1 MTIRLLNQVTDANGN
16 YKFTNLIPGS
26 YRVKFTNPDVRYTL
40 SKANQGTDDAQD
52 CDADATTFTTHAT
65 TLATGQYDPTLDAAY
80 YIKGRVGN
88 LAWHDLNGNGIQ
100 DSGEPGLANTAV
112 TLTGTDGFGTAA
124 TSGTTTDANGFYTIG
139 NIVPGSYKIT
149 FGVTPG
155 GYTPTT
161 VDKGGNDATDSDY
174 GVSGQ
179 TPVFTV
185 QSADTI
191 LTFDAG
197 YWLATRIGSL
207 VWDDTN
213 GNGLQDAGEPGISG
227 VSVILN
233 GTEGDGDIVNLS
245 TTTSATGEY
254 AFGAQSSGSSNLAPG
269 TYNLTFVLPAGGYV
283 PTRSNDTD
291 GTDANDSDANEATG
305 ATAFEV
311 LTSGENN
318 PTYDAGFYL
327 PPSIGNYAWNDSNAN
342 GIQEVDELP
351 LEGVSVV
358 LTGVDGQGVA
368 VSASK
373 TTDANGYYTFNNLV
387 PGVYHLNFAPPSGYA
402 LTGHDLGGDDTKD
415 NDANESLSG
424 RTVDETLVS
433 GEYNT
438 TYDAGFYAAVSVGNL
453 VWLDKNANGVQD
465 AGEPGLAGVIATL
478 LNGSGVPVTVDA
490 DDNPIV
496 ESGDRREW
504 QL

>member
-1 MTIRLLNQVTDANGN
+1 
-16 YKFTNLIPGS
+16 
-26 YRVKFTNPDVRYTL
+26 TL
-40 SKANQGTDDAQD
+40 SKSNQGTDDAQD

-88 LAWHDLNGNGIQ
+88 LVWHDVNANGLQDPGEPGIPGVSVKLLDAAGLPVNRDADGNLVTDQITDANGHYRFTNLVPTSYRVRFTNPDVRYTLSKANQGTDDAQDCDADATTFTTHVTTLATGIYDQTLDAAYYIKGRVGNLAWHDINGNGIQ

-161 VDKGGNDATDSDY
+161 VDKGSNDATDSDY

-179 TPVFTV
+179 TPVFTMV
-185 QSADTI
+185 SADTI

-269 TYNLTFVLPAGGYV
+269 TYNLTFVLPAG
-283 PTRSNDTD
+283 
-291 GTDANDSDANEATG
+291 
-305 ATAFEV
+305 
-311 LTSGENN
+311 
-318 PTYDAGFYL
+318 
-327 PPSIGNYAWNDSNAN
+327 
-342 GIQEVDELP
+342 
-351 LEGVSVV
+351 
-358 LTGVDGQGVA
+358 
-368 VSASK
+368 
-373 TTDANGYYTFNNLV
+373 
-387 PGVYHLNFAPPSGYA
+387 
-402 LTGHDLGGDDTKD
+402 
-415 NDANESLSG
+415 
-424 RTVDETLVS
+424 
-433 GEYNT
+433 
-438 TYDAGFYAAVSVGNL
+438 
-453 VWLDKNANGVQD
+453 
-465 AGEPGLAGVIATL
+465 
-478 LNGSGVPVTVDA
+478 
-490 DDNPIV
+490 
-496 ESGDRREW
+496 
-504 QL
+504 

>member
-1 MTIRLLNQVTDANGN
+1 DRNANGLQDAGEPGLAGVIATLLNGSGNPVLVDADDNPIVNQVTDATGN

-100 DSGEPGLANTAV
+100 DAGEPGLANTSV
-112 TLTGTDGFGTAA
+112 TLLGTDGFGSTVSRTA
-124 TSGTTTDANGFYTIG
+124 TT
-139 NIVPGSYKIT
+139 NITGQYF
-149 FGVTPG
+149 FGDVTPG
-155 GYTPTT
+155 AYRIGFSSPAGGYALTSA
-161 VDKGGNDATDSDY
+161 DEGSSDNSDSDA
-174 GVSGQ
+174 GPMGL
-179 TPVFTV
+179 TPVFTLG
-185 QSADTI
+185 SADTI

-197 YWLATRIGSL
+197 YWLATRIGNL

-254 AFGAQSSGSSNLAPG
+254 AFGAQSSGSSSLAPG

-291 GTDANDSDANEATG
+291 GTDANDSDAN
-305 ATAFEV
+305 
-311 LTSGENN
+311 
-318 PTYDAGFYL
+318 
-327 PPSIGNYAWNDSNAN
+327 
-342 GIQEVDELP
+342 
-351 LEGVSVV
+351 
-358 LTGVDGQGVA
+358 
-368 VSASK
+368 
-373 TTDANGYYTFNNLV
+373 
-387 PGVYHLNFAPPSGYA
+387 
-402 LTGHDLGGDDTKD
+402 
-415 NDANESLSG
+415 
-424 RTVDETLVS
+424 
-433 GEYNT
+433 
-438 TYDAGFYAAVSVGNL
+438 
-453 VWLDKNANGVQD
+453 
-465 AGEPGLAGVIATL
+465 
-478 LNGSGVPVTVDA
+478 
-490 DDNPIV
+490 
-496 ESGDRREW
+496 
-504 QL
+504 

>member
-1 MTIRLLNQVTDANGN
+1 RSTQTNIDGSYSFTNLLPGNYRLTFSEFSSNSQKYILTFSNRGGDDTSDSDPNRLQGGQTVVETLVSGEYNTSYDGGYFSPVSVGNLVWLDRNANGVQDAAEPGIPGVIIRLLDAAGLPVTTDAEGASVTDQVTDANGN

-88 LAWHDLNGNGIQ
+88 LAWHDINGNGVQ
-100 DSGEPGLANTAV
+100 DAGESGLANTAV

-124 TSGTTTDANGFYTIG
+124 KSGTTTDANGFYTIG

-161 VDKGGNDATDSDY
+161 VDKGGDDATDSDY

-254 AFGAQSSGSSNLAPG
+254 AFGDQSSGSSNLAPG

-327 PPSIGNYAWNDSNAN
+327 PPSSDNYAWNDSNAN

-358 LTGVDGQGVA
+358 LT
-368 VSASK
+368 
-373 TTDANGYYTFNNLV
+373 
-387 PGVYHLNFAPPSGYA
+387 
-402 LTGHDLGGDDTKD
+402 
-415 NDANESLSG
+415 
-424 RTVDETLVS
+424 
-433 GEYNT
+433 
-438 TYDAGFYAAVSVGNL
+438 
-453 VWLDKNANGVQD
+453 
-465 AGEPGLAGVIATL
+465 
-478 LNGSGVPVTVDA
+478 
-490 DDNPIV
+490 
-496 ESGDRREW
+496 
-504 QL
+504 